1 MGRHGLVF
9 AEVVDVMAE
18 PDHGR
23 LLVEREGVRL
33 RPRTGAERLKDSGA
47 LTIRLGHEALRF
59 GRGWRHHRKSL
70 LPLFRT

>member
-23 LLVEREGVRL
+23 LPVENEGVRL
-33 RPRTGAERLKDSGA
+33 RPRTGTERVQDSGA

-59 GRGWRHHRKSL
+59 GHG
-70 LPLFRT
+70 